1 MKKPYS
7 KPELILITPGTPKHN
22 EIIALLNAQEKTK
35 QMDSKAKE
43 QRYGGEQIAEAG
55 LF

>member
-22 EIIALLNAQEKTK
+22 EIIALLNPQEKTK

-43 QRYGGEQIAEAG
+43 
-55 LF
+55 